1 MPPRRQQFS
10 QADIDAQLQ
19 QIHLLDPSSPTE
31 NLESLAPLIK
41 TIHDNHQVE
50 AFLRTASGLVESKE
64 KEIETICGNNYPD
77 FVSSVST
84 LLTVRSYTENLR
96 ERIQTLDSSVSAVGS
111 SFASKKK
118 SLLQNKKT
126 ATNLD
131 ETIDTLQA
139 CLRVLDLVNRVGDM
153 IKEGRYWSALKSLE
167 DIESLPQSS
176 LSQSPFFIYLL
187 SSLPSLRAQVKDA
200 VTASTKSWL
209 LEIRNTSNQVGKLAL
224 EAMRT
229 RTRRWKAKREKE
241 PLLKLNHVGSAVE
254 LVTNEKVEYNVLDND
269 QLKVDFKPLY
279 QCIHIYTALDAVE
292 ELQRS
297 YQADRKTGHKAQAS
311 LILSDRMSS
320 ASSSLGLATTLL
332 PLTEDIIGFFIIENH
347 VLRTTRSFRSQR
359 EVEELWDVVVTRLV
373 QVVQAILKNEGDVDT
388 FLGCKDV
395 ILSFIQTLEGYSY
408 ETEQLRSLIMI
419 LFESYADLLERTISA
434 ELKKGVMEDD
444 LFPMYVESAEDL
456 EKVVGSCWLRKG
468 QPEELLKSPV
478 PVTLPWSQVFYLSC
492 SCIRQFVDKF
502 YSFVEG
508 VSHHHRD
515 IDELL
520 SKALDHLLTKHV
532 VDNMAARLATARNI
546 SQIAQLL
553 SNIEHFQVACTVL
566 EEQLMKLRATQRGGS
581 IRLQSSS
588 SFTALR
594 SKSVSHLTAV
604 VNDKLNDSMDM
615 GEYDWTPK
623 ESDGTPSVYLF
634 DMVNYLTTVVD
645 TLAVRSEVKEDIY
658 KGALSHI
665 ANILLNLLVG
675 PDVPVISEAGIQNL
689 LTDIDF
695 LEDEFKRLGK
705 EHLTTVFSELRETSA
720 VVLKDDVPGFA
731 TPVHRRTNY
740 SHVNPRRLSCLLDKL
755 ARHGGSSRIRADQE
769 RGEKRRLEAQ
779 TVARLPL

>member
-50 AFLRTASGLVESKE
+50 AFLRTSSGLVESKE

-126 ATNLD
+126 AGNLD

-153 IKEGRYWSALKSLE
+153 IKEGKYWSALKSLE

-200 VTASTKSWL
+200 VTASNKSWL

-241 PLLKLNHVGSAVE
+241 PLLTLSHVGSAVE
-254 LVTNEKVEYNVLDND
+254 LVMNEKVEYNVLDND

-279 QCIHIYTALDAVE
+279 QCIHIYTALDAIE

-297 YQADRKTGHKAQAS
+297 YQADRKAQAS

-320 ASSSLGLATTLL
+320 TSSSLGLATTLL

-359 EVEELWDVVVTRLV
+359 EVEELWDTVVTRLA

-388 FLGCKDV
+388 FLGCKD
-395 ILSFIQTLEGYSY
+395 GYSY

-419 LFESYADLLERTISA
+419 LFESYSDLLERTISA
-434 ELKKGVMEDD
+434 ELKKAVMEDD
-444 LFPMYVESAEDL
+444 QLSMYVESIEEL
-456 EKVVGSCWLRKG
+456 ETVVGSCWLRKG
-468 QPEELLKSPV
+468 QPEEILKSSL
-478 PVTLPWSQVFYLSC
+478 PVTLPWSQVFYQSC
-492 SCIRQFVDKF
+492 SSIRQFVDKF

-520 SKALDHLLTKHV
+520 SKALDQLLTKHV
-532 VDNMAARLATARNI
+532 SDNIGTRLSSARNI
-546 SQIAQLL
+546 PQIAQLIA
-553 SNIEHFQVACTVL
+553 NVEHFQVACTVL

-588 SFTALR
+588 SFTTLR
-594 SKSVSHLTAV
+594 SKCISHLTVV
-604 VNDKLNDSMDM
+604 VNEKLNDSMDM
-615 GEYDWTPK
+615 GEYDWTPR
-623 ESDGTPSVYLF
+623 ESSGTPSVYLF

-645 TLAVRSEVKEDIY
+645 TLAVRSEVKEDVY

-675 PDVPVISEAGIQNL
+675 PEVPVISEAGIQNL
-689 LTDIDF
+689 LIDIDF

-720 VVLKDDVPGFA
+720 VILQDDVPAFA
-731 TPVHRRTNY
+731 TPAQRKSKY

-755 ARHGGSSRIRADQE
+755 ARYGGSSRIRADQE

-779 TVARLPL
+779 TVARLPV

>member
-1 MPPRRQQFS
+1 MPPRRPQFT

-41 TIHDNHQVE
+41 TVYDSHQVE

-111 SFASKKK
+111 SFAAKKK

-126 ATNLD
+126 AANLD

-241 PLLKLNHVGSAVE
+241 PLLKLSHVGSAVE

-297 YQADRKTGHKAQAS
+297 YQADRKAQAS
-311 LILSDRMSS
+311 LILSDRMSG
-320 ASSSLGLATTLL
+320 ASSSLSLATTLL

-419 LFESYADLLERTISA
+419 LFESYADLLQRTISA
-434 ELKKGVMEDD
+434 ELKKAVTEDD
-444 LFPMYVESAEDL
+444 QLPMYVESVADL
-456 EKVVGSCWLRKG
+456 EKIVGSCWLRKG
-468 QPEELLKSPV
+468 QAEELLKSSPPV
-478 PVTLPWSQVFYLSC
+478 SLPWSPVFYLTC

-520 SKALDHLLTKHV
+520 SKALDQLLTRHV
-532 VDNMAARLATARNI
+532 SENMTTRLTSARNI
-546 SQIAQLL
+546 SQIAQLIT
-553 SNIEHFQVACTVL
+553 NVEHFQAACTVL
-566 EEQLMKLRATQRGGS
+566 EEQLMKLRSTQRGGT
-581 IRLQSSS
+581 IRLQSSNA
-588 SFTALR
+588 FTILR
-594 SKSVSHLTAV
+594 SKSISHLTAV

-645 TLAVRSEVKEDIY
+645 TLAVRSEVKEDVY

-731 TPVHRRTNY
+731 TPALRKANY

-755 ARHGGSSRIRADQE
+755 ARYGGSSRVRADQE